1 MSTPIEQFRVLKVD
15 NDGSVELENLDMV
28 ARGVR
33 NARVWA
39 DCETPLEVGSTVRG
53 SFDTDPRDS
62 LVLLALPTFTVVP
75 ESPAT

>member
-15 NDGSVELENLDMV
+15 SDGSVELENLDML

-39 DCETPLEVGSTVRG
+39 DCETPLEVGTKVRG
-53 SFDTDPRDS
+53 TFDTDPRNS
-62 LVLLALPTFTVVP
+62 LVMLTLPTFRVVD
-75 ESPAT
+75 